1 MHYVTFMA
9 TLNLYTTQIL
19 EIFNGQDGTEIKAI
33 AVEKRGFEGR

>member
-9 TLNLYTTQIL
+9 TQ
-19 EIFNGQDGTEIKAI
+19 IFNGQDGTEIKAI